1 MTLSLSLC
9 MRRITGANRR
19 DVQLRIG
26 RTNTT
31 SGESCFH
38 SNTPR
43 LVCLTHDDSGL
54 SQRCGR
60 MQRPF
65 WWKSLNRNWKWVL
78 FGVEHGRTV
87 SIAVVQQI
95 VRQGVSGGLTK
106 ECHVNLRPL
115 ALQEGGGE
123 PWIDE
128 RSSSEPQHIRIILYV
143 KGQPWTWRNP
153 T

>member
-1 MTLSLSLC
+1 M
-9 MRRITGANRR
+9 
-19 DVQLRIG
+19 
-26 RTNTT
+26 
-31 SGESCFH
+31 
-38 SNTPR
+38 
-43 LVCLTHDDSGL
+43 
-54 SQRCGR
+54 
-60 MQRPF
+60 
-65 WWKSLNRNWKWVL
+65 L

-123 PWIDE
+123 PWIDD